1 MPPDM
6 RRPCYDGQMTERTA
20 SNVPPEQAAAAAET
34 VRPTAFIAWH
44 GFLSELKDYE
54 SGFEAGAAWHK
65 ELDRQLTIHFEGR
78 LENALFCL
86 SRVPAVVEST
96 AIEHGLQATSTWGS
110 LEELGF
116 TKLEIAHVVDTS
128 EKTIQRKEKKAERL
142 GVAEGDR
149 TMRLLRIVAEAV
161 DAIGDREKALR
172 WLRKP
177 NRALGGK
184 KPLEAIATERGVAMV
199 RQSLAAIAYGG
210 VA

>member
-1 MPPDM
+1 MPPGGLNL
-6 RRPCYDGQMTERTA
+6 CYYGQMTERAAPIVHVKQATGTGKTA
-20 SNVPPEQAAAAAET
+20 VF
-34 VRPTAFIAWH
+34 VFWRR
-44 GFLSELKDYE
+44 FLTDLKDYE
-54 SGFEAGAAWHK
+54 QGSVWHRA
-65 ELDRQLTIHFEGR
+65 EVDRLVSVNFEGR

-86 SRVPAVVEST
+86 RELPAAVESN
-96 AIEHGLQATSTWGS
+96 AIEHGLPATSTWGS

-116 TKLEIAHVVDTS
+116 TKLEIAQVVDTS
-128 EKTIQRKEKKAERL
+128 EKTIRRKEKKAERL

-149 TMRLLRIVAEAV
+149 TMRLLRIVAETV

>member
-1 MPPDM
+1 MVFW
-6 RRPCYDGQMTERTA
+6 RR
-20 SNVPPEQAAAAAET
+20 
-34 VRPTAFIAWH
+34 
-44 GFLSELKDYE
+44 FLSDLKQYE
-54 SGFEAGAAWHK
+54 PGADWHSVDV
-65 ELDRQLTIHFEGR
+65 ERLIGVNFEGR
-78 LENALFCL
+78 PENALFCL
-86 SRVPAVVEST
+86 LKLPTVLELN
-96 AIEHGLQATSTWGS
+96 AIHQGLPATSAWGS

-116 TKLEIAHVVDTS
+116 TKLEIAQVVDTS
-128 EKTIQRKEKKAERL
+128 EKTVQRKEKKAERL
-142 GVAEGDR
+142 GIAEGDR

-184 KPLEAIATERGVAMV
+184 KPLEVIATERGTAMV